1 MLSMVTEKFE
11 LKMLIKFKCV
21 ILFLAMQNLITNT
34 QNITIK

>member
-11 LKMLIKFKCV
+11 LKMLIKFKYV